1 MSKVLK
7 CGDLMPGCDF
17 VAKGE
22 TEAEVLKAA
31 AVHAKT
37 AHGLEVTPE
46 LAAKVKSVIKDV

>member
-1 MSKVLK
+1 MSKMMK

-22 TEAEVLKAA
+22 TEADVLKAA
-31 AVHAKT
+31 AQHAKT

-46 LAAKVKSVIKDV
+46 LAVKVKSAIKDG

>member
-31 AVHAKT
+31 AEHAKT